1 MPDAMLITQ
10 FERRLVEMGCPS
22 RRLAESV
29 HELAE
34 HYEDLKQAAR
44 EEGFS
49 EKEAEAQAS
58 ARLGNPVLLAENA
71 VNMLR
76 ESS

>member
-1 MPDAMLITQ
+1 MPDSILITQ

-34 HYEDLKQAAR
+34 HYEDLKQAAL
-44 EEGFS
+44 EDGLS